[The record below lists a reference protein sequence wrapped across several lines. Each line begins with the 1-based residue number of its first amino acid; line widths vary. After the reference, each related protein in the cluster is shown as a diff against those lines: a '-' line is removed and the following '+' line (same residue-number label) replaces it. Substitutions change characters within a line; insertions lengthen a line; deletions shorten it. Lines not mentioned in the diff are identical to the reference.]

1 VLQFLLNKEDNEMS
15 NKSLDQLTAESA
27 MRFIQIPGPN
37 PIIRPDEDPSAW
49 DSSILECCNVLRDGP
64 TGWSDNYTTETYY
77 LYYHARTNE
86 PEEWGGRPGYRLGVA
101 SAPHPLGPW
110 TKYADNPV
118 IDLGPEGSWEDGWVA
133 CAAVLKEEGDKYY
146 MWYNGNGYIGLAT
159 ASNPLGPWT
168 KYEGNPIHELRCY
181 IGGVVKV
188 EGKYLMYCEYPIGE
202 SSPDQGPFILLTAD
216 KPEGPWTAYDGNPV
230 LAPDG
235 WGSWDDGGFSE
246 SGVLYHDGMFHMFY
260 GATKWSKLESI
271 GYAYSLDGMN
281 WQKHHANPVGDRH
294 RNPDANAFAEVHT
307 LWEPPFYYVY
317 HTLRYI
323 SRGGEDLGVQ
333 VFATETPF
341 RLAMPVLSIDS
352 LASGESSELAAC
364 PPISLERVTKL
375 SVEVAGTY
383 HAEASRGMVIHVKAS
398 SDGIHF
404 NTEDLAMLDLP
415 LKPGQCV
422 SATFPVDANA
432 MFVKVVVEN
441 PDAAHEICDV
451 QVKATL
457 GSQ

>member
-1 VLQFLLNKEDNEMS
+1 MPKKNLN
-15 NKSLDQLTAESA
+15 QLRTEAA

-37 PIIRPDEDPSAW
+37 PILRPAEDPSAW
-49 DSSILECCNVLRDGP
+49 DSSILECCNVFRDGM
-64 TGWSDNYTTETYY
+64 TGWSDNYTPETYY
-77 LYYHARTNE
+77 LYYHARTRR
-86 PEEWGGRPGYRLGVA
+86 PEKWGGRPGYRLGVA

-110 TKYADNPV
+110 TKYSGNPV
-118 IDLGPEGSWEDGWVA
+118 IDLGPEGSWEDRWVA
-133 CAAVLKEEGDKYY
+133 CAAVLKEGSDKYY
-146 MWYNGNGYIGLAT
+146 LWYNGNGYIGLAT
-159 ASNPLGPWT
+159 ASNPLGPWA

-188 EGKYLMYCEYPIGE
+188 EGKYFMYCEYPIGE

-216 KPEGPWTAYDGNPV
+216 RPEGPWTAYDNNPV
-230 LAPDG
+230 LTPDD

-246 SGVLYHDGMFHMFY
+246 SGVLYHDGVFHMFY

-271 GYAYSLDGMN
+271 GYAYSLDGMS
-281 WQKHHANPVGDRH
+281 WHKHHANPVGDRH

-307 LWEPPFYYVY
+307 LWEPPFFYVY

-341 RLAMPVLSIDS
+341 RLPMPVLALDS
-352 LASGESSELAAC
+352 LSSGESSKLAAC
-364 PPISLERVTKL
+364 SPISLERVTRL
-375 SVEVAGTY
+375 SLETAGTY
-383 HAEASRGMVIHVKAS
+383 HAEASRGMVMHVKAS

-404 NTEDLAMLDLP
+404 NTEYLATFNLP
-415 LKPGQCV
+415 LGPGERV
-422 SATFPVDANA
+422 SATFPVDVNA
-432 MFVKVVVEN
+432 MFVKVVLEN
-441 PDAAHEICDV
+441 PDAAHEIRDV
-451 QVKATL
+451 QVKAIL